1 MKIFQVNK
9 IFLKNFLN
17 SSNFISI
24 MIIVSLLSCSNTN
37 KADYQDNY
45 NNRLLF
51 SVLMTPTPDP
61 KAKCIAMMTE
71 AAKCLP
77 SATDKS
83 TIITALTTTLT
94 SSLGVTLA
102 TAVASGISSDSIK
115 YTTFLYS
122 SSITVSD
129 YTTYCSTDVSS
140 TKFKTASEGYKDCV
154 YQCQKDNYTNNINLN
169 QCTQKVTQN
178 LITDSLGIGQ
188 NLCFIKCSKVTNN

>member
-1 MKIFQVNK
+1 MRISQVNK
-9 IFLKNFLN
+9 IFLKLFLN
-17 SSNFISI
+17 SIYFISL
-24 MIIVSLLSCSNTN
+24 MIVINILSCGNTN

-45 NNRLLF
+45 NNRLIF
-51 SVLMTPTPDP
+51 SILMTPTPDP

-71 AAKCLP
+71 AANCLP

-83 TIITALTTTLT
+83 TFLISELIKN
-94 SSLGVTLA
+94 GVTQIQA
-102 TAVASGISSDSIK
+102 NGIFALVGSDNIK

-122 SSITVSD
+122 LDITVSD
-129 YTTYCSTDVSS
+129 YTTFCNTDVSS

-178 LITDSLGIGQ
+178 LISDSLGIGQ
-188 NLCFIKCSKVTNN
+188 NRCDFKCGKVTNN